1 MNHASLA
8 RFLLLCTSL
17 LVSAPLLAQD
27 MGDDGT
33 SAPDPATAEIRDMD
47 KSISDDVRSMD
58 KMATPQSPLAP
69 PDTTITTTSAQ
80 QSGNAGSMT
89 GILSSSGSSHSE
101 SRSTT
106 TSTSVSVGIGPGD
119 DDHQHWGGLP
129 APGNGDIVGNWTL
142 GEENGSHCSI
152 QLRST
157 PYQGGYSAYSQT
169 GCPSGFF
176 NVNRW
181 VIIGNQLQLTDDD
194 NQILG
199 RFWHAGN
206 GRWGGRRESDGAHL
220 YLNK

>member
-1 MNHASLA
+1 MNASRLI
-8 RFLLLCTSL
+8 RTLLLGVSL

-27 MGDDGT
+27 MGDDDT
-33 SAPDPATAEIRDMD
+33 SVPDPTAEIRDMD
-47 KSISDDVRSMD
+47 KNIADDVRSMD
-58 KMATPQSPLAP
+58 QMATPSSPLAP
-69 PDTTITTTSAQ
+69 PDASITTTSVQ

-89 GILSSSGSSHSE
+89 GILSSTGSSHSE

-157 PYQGGYSAYSQT
+157 PYQGGYSAFSQA
-169 GCPSGFF
+169 GCPRDLV

-181 VIIGNQLQLTDDD
+181 VIIGNQLQLTDSN
-194 NQILG
+194 NQVLG

-220 YLNK
+220 YLNR